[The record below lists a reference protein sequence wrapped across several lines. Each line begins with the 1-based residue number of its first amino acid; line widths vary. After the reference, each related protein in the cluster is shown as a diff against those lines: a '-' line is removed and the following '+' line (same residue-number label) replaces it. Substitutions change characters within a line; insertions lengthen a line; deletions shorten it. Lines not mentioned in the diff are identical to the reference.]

1 VKLEEGA
8 TLADGRYRLECRL
21 GAGGMASVWRAQD
34 TRLGRTVA
42 VKVIADTLAHDE
54 SWLARFQR
62 EARAAA
68 SVSHP
73 NIVKV
78 FDFGVEDDRP
88 YIVMAH
94 VGGGSLKDVLAK
106 GTRLP
111 AAGALARELL
121 DALAHVHAAGILHR
135 DVKPGNILLDDAGRS
150 HLTDFGIA
158 RPEDATA
165 MTQPG
170 VVLGTVKY
178 LAPEVAHGD
187 PATPASD
194 LYAAGMVLKETTRP
208 EDPAPLRELIEA
220 LTAFDPAHRPA
231 SAREALAFLDRAADP
246 TETTYEMPPEEE
258 TATVPLAEITA
269 ATRAIPRTRR
279 PEPRAARPRPAAAP
293 APAQRPDLAALRRS
307 PWFAPLAALAGIV
320 VLAIIVIAIA
330 SSGGDTSKGAAA
342 APTPAP
348 RTAPVGSQLDALD
361 AAIDD
366 AAKAR

>member
-1 VKLEEGA
+1 VRLQEGA
-8 TLADGRYRLECRL
+8 TLAGGRYRLECRL
-21 GAGGMASVWRAQD
+21 GAGGMASVWRAAD

-73 NIVKV
+73 NIVNV
-78 FDFGVEDDRP
+78 FDFGVEEDRP

-94 VGGGSLKDVLAK
+94 VAGGSLKDVLAD
-106 GTRLP
+106 GSRPP
-111 AAGALARELL
+111 AAPRLARELL

-135 DVKPGNILLDDAGRS
+135 DVKPGNILLDEAGRS

-158 RPEDATA
+158 RPDDATA

-178 LAPEVAHGD
+178 LAPEVALGD
-187 PATPASD
+187 GATPASD
-194 LYAAGMVLKETTRP
+194 LYSAGMVLAEAARP

-220 LTAFDPAHRPA
+220 LTAKDPADRPA
-231 SAREALAFLDRAADP
+231 SAREALGRLDRRAVPASAEG
-246 TETTYEMPPEEE
+246 TSE
-258 TATVPLAEITA
+258 TVPLARVDDPTA
-269 ATRAIPRTRR
+269 ATRAMPPVRR
-279 PEPRAARPRPAAAP
+279 PQAPPGRAPVPRPGV
-293 APAQRPDLAALRRS
+293 PDLATLRRS
-307 PWFAPLAALAGIV
+307 PWFLPAAALAGIV
-320 VLAIIVIAIA
+320 VLAIVVIVLA
-330 SSGGDTSKGAAA
+330 SSGSGSGGGGAAP

-348 RTAPVGSQLDALD
+348 RTAPVDRQLDALD
-361 AAIDD
+361 AAVDH